1 MSRKKRKAVKA
12 SAPPQAAAP
21 SAESPGGK
29 GAALLPLGAFLAM
42 VVAWAGALGGVAAG
56 NTDLRALFDV
66 DTLHSWLVFRDAFL
80 LEGYPASGWRH
91 GVSLFYFPE
100 YAVLWPLYAA
110 GLDFRAAMIAMTL
123 IYAATSA
130 FGWALVCDSLY
141 GKSPVRRAA
150 VFLLHAAPFLIL
162 SWAHSDIYSL
172 QLRVVFHYGA
182 WTLVP
187 WMLWLFIRALHNT
200 PQGRAGKGGA
210 GKDAASVWQNLFAA
224 AVLLALVVASDLIVV
239 PWFAAPA
246 LFSLMCLCVLKK
258 MKWGDFFPFAAAVVF
273 GIAAGLVLKEVPDFP
288 PHRDTELFLSLNP
301 SRTLSALSG
310 MAYEFSRFAGRN
322 PFSALMVCAFAAVAL
337 WRLSGLRKG
346 GGRGAASEALKWMG
360 VPDSRAHWFMALF
373 VPVSAAASVA
383 AVAATGNFIPV
394 SYGEDDLAPSF
405 RYFAPF
411 FFLPLFSGWALLPF
425 SSGAFRGRESARLF
439 CARRWL
445 RLPPRRGRFRRSL
458 RSWILSPR
466 RFISASPKTR
476 GDWDGRGGFPPG
488 FSHCRWRRIRRRRRS
503 ECCRSAFCGAARATR
518 GCMLTGWFSTVIGS
532 AGSFSLWW
540 STIIAGAP
548 PPVRPRRRIR
558 RALRMRGRIAFRA
571 GKARFLWTTRRR
583 GGRLAIRRRLWSARA
598 WGFITTTR
606 RCGLTFPRRTIRIS
620 RRRVGSFKI
629 ERR

>member
-1 MSRKKRKAVKA
+1 MSKKKRKTAKA
-12 SAPPQAAAP
+12 SAPSPRTAP
-21 SAESPGGK
+21 PAVEAPREK
-29 GAALLPLGAFLAM
+29 GAALLPLAALLAM

-56 NTDLRALFDV
+56 NTDPRALFNV
-66 DTLHSWLVFRDAFL
+66 DTLHSWMVFRDAFL

-141 GKSPVRRAA
+141 GKSSVRRAT

-162 SWAHSDIYSL
+162 SWARSDIYSL

-187 WMLWLFIRALHNT
+187 WMLWLFIRALHNI

-246 LFSLMCLCVLKK
+246 LFSLMCMCVLKR
-258 MKWGDFFPFAAAVVF
+258 MKWGEFFPFAAAVAF

-288 PHRDTELFLSLNP
+288 PHRDTESFLSFNP
-301 SRTLSALSG
+301 LRTLSALSG

-337 WRLSGLRKG
+337 WRLSRLRKG
-346 GGRGAASEALKWMG
+346 RGKGADSEALKWMG

-383 AVAATGNFIPV
+383 AVAATGNFIPAY
-394 SYGEDDLAPSF
+394 SETDLSPSF

-411 FFLPLFSGWALLPF
+411 FFLPLFLGWALLPF
-425 SSGAFRGRESARLF
+425 SSGAFRGQGKRAVVLCAALIALAASPQALSVRFEKLNPYASPFHQCFAEN
-439 CARRWL
+439 ARRLGWEGGVSTGFFT
-445 RLPPRRGRFRRSL
+445 LPLAANPAAGTERVLPVGVLRRGAGNSRMYVDWTVFNRHWFSGEFQFVVVNDYRGRTSMAPP
-458 RSWILSPR
+458 SPLHPACAPEAR
-466 RFISASPKTR
+466 DSCVPQGHGALFMDDA
-476 GDWDGRGGFPPG
+476 
-488 FSHCRWRRIRRRRRS
+488 
-503 ECCRSAFCGAARATR
+503 AARGAFGDPAEVVECDGLALYHYDPPLRFDFSATDNPD
-518 GCMLTGWFSTVIGS
+518 FAQV
-532 AGSFSLWW
+532 
-540 STIIAGAP
+540 
-548 PPVRPRRRIR
+548 
-558 RALRMRGRIAFRA
+558 GRIF
-571 GKARFLWTTRRR
+571 
-583 GGRLAIRRRLWSARA
+583 
-598 WGFITTTR
+598 
-606 RCGLTFPRRTIRIS
+606 
-620 RRRVGSFKI
+620 
-629 ERR
+629 

>member
-12 SAPPQAAAP
+12 SAPPQTAAP

-141 GKSPVRRAA
+141 GKSSVRRAV

-210 GKDAASVWQNLFAA
+210 GKDAAPVWQNLFAA

-246 LFSLMCLCVLKK
+246 LFSLMCMCVLKK
-258 MKWGDFFPFAAAVVF
+258 MKWGEFFPFAAAVVF

-288 PHRDTELFLSLNP
+288 PHRDTESFLSLNP

-322 PFSALMVCAFAAVAL
+322 PFSALMVCVFAAVAL

-346 GGRGAASEALKWMG
+346 GGKGADSEALKWMG
-360 VPDSRAHWFMALF
+360 VPDSRAHWFAALF
-373 VPVSAAASVA
+373 VPVSAASSVA

-394 SYGEDDLAPSF
+394 AYGEDDLAPSF

-425 SSGAFRGRESARLF
+425 SSGAFRGWEKRAVVLCAALVALAASPRALSAKFEKLDPF
-439 CARRWL
+439 ATPFHQCFAENARRLGWEGGVSTGL
-445 RLPPRRGRFRRSL
+445 FTLPLAANPAAETERMLPVGVLRRGAGDSRMYVDWVVFNRHWFSGEFQFVVVNDHRGRTSAGPP
-458 RSWILSPR
+458 SPSHPACAPEAR
-466 RFISASPKTR
+466 EDCVPR
-476 GDWDGRGGFPPG
+476 GQDAIFMDD
-488 FSHCRWRRIRRRRRS
+488 
-503 ECCRSAFCGAARATR
+503 AAARGAFGDPAEVVECEGLGFYHYDPPLRFDFSATDNPD
-518 GCMLTGWFSTVIGS
+518 FAQ
-532 AGSFSLWW
+532 AG
-540 STIIAGAP
+540 
-548 PPVRPRRRIR
+548 
-558 RALRMRGRIAFRA
+558 
-571 GKARFLWTTRRR
+571 
-583 GGRLAIRRRLWSARA
+583 
-598 WGFITTTR
+598 
-606 RCGLTFPRRTIRIS
+606 
-620 RRRVGSFKI
+620 RVF
-629 ERR
+629 